1 MVDVDIPEFGKEN
14 GTMAK
19 RKTLP
24 KDFEQLVE
32 TGNEQ
37 EIKNVFEKCDINAYG
52 GYNKGNAF
60 EFLIS
65 ESMMRWLLEQGADI
79 NYVDTYGYTPLMY
92 HAGHK
97 NAEEQAVYLV
107 NLGADIF
114 VTQGWNRETVL
125 HKAVSAG
132 CLNLVKCL
140 LEAGADATATDAN
153 GDNPLEHAF
162 RCAMTFDLVKLE
174 LVTAYLLE
182 EGIPVTERLQNYM
195 RKVAEDIEF
204 RRKDLNPEIIDEL
217 DHAMNHLYE
226 LLHVEPVPKRVLYD
240 GKTRIEIHAK
250 SWQKQHAELWNLLV
264 PGSGHAGTVQGEVVR
279 ISGKLAYELLDNG
292 GINWDADYN
301 DLVKALYR
309 YVCMGTPLPSDE
321 QEEFCQLIK
330 SIKNADEKDINRL
343 TELSVKWV
351 TLNLDPI
358 AVGEVNYRR

>member
-1 MVDVDIPEFGKEN
+1 
-14 GTMAK
+14 MAK

-32 TGNEQ
+32 VGNEQ

-65 ESMMRWLLEQGADI
+65 ESVMRWLLEQGADI
-79 NYVDTYGYTPLMY
+79 NYVDTYGYTPLLY

-97 NAEEQAVYLV
+97 YAEEQAICLV
-107 NLGADIF
+107 QLGADIF
-114 VTQGWNRETVL
+114 AIQGWNRETVL

-132 CLNLVKCL
+132 SLNLVKCL
-140 LEAGADATATDAN
+140 LGAGADATAKDAN
-153 GDNPLEHAF
+153 GDTPLEHAF

-174 LVTAYLLE
+174 PVTAYLLE

-195 RKVAEDIEF
+195 QKVAEDIEF
-204 RRKDLNPEIIDEL
+204 RKKDLNTEYIDEL
-217 DHAMNHLYE
+217 DIAMNHLYE
-226 LLHVEPVPKRVLYD
+226 LLCVKPVPKRVLYD

-250 SWQKQHAELWNLLV
+250 GWQKQHAELWNLLV

-301 DLVKALYR
+301 DLAKALYR

-321 QEEFCQLIK
+321 QEKFFQLIK
-330 SIKNADEKDINRL
+330 SIKNADENDITRL

>member
-1 MVDVDIPEFGKEN
+1 
-14 GTMAK
+14 MAK

-65 ESMMRWLLEQGADI
+65 ESMMRWLMEQGADI
-79 NYVDTYGYTPLMY
+79 NYVDTYGYTPLLY

-97 NAEEQAVYLV
+97 YAEEQAISLV
-107 NLGADIF
+107 KLGADIF
-114 VTQGWNRETVL
+114 ATQGWNRETVL

-132 CLNLVKCL
+132 SLNLVKCL
-140 LEAGADATATDAN
+140 LEAGADATVTDAN
-153 GDNPLEHAF
+153 GDIPLEHAF
-162 RCAMTFDLVKLE
+162 RCAMTFDLIKLE

-195 RKVAEDIEF
+195 QKVAEDIEF
-204 RRKDLNPEIIDEL
+204 RRKDLNPEYIDEL

-226 LLHVEPVPKRVLYD
+226 LLHVKPVPKRVLYD

-279 ISGKLAYELLDNG
+279 WN
-292 GINWDADYN
+292 DY
-301 DLVKALYR
+301 
-309 YVCMGTPLPSDE
+309 T
-321 QEEFCQLIK
+321 
-330 SIKNADEKDINRL
+330 
-343 TELSVKWV
+343 
-351 TLNLDPI
+351 
-358 AVGEVNYRR
+358 